1 MWPERADCHRGR
13 RRSRWPQPTLSSD
26 THPRSPTAVVWINGR
41 HAVVAVADDDVSGI
55 TSTTVER
62 MIESEADFVGRIVGA
77 VGDSERVMVLG
88 PASLRLA
95 VQRAYV
101 AISHRPDRLVEVTR
115 TGPIDAIELA
125 ERLRALGTVAAGQ
138 VTTATSSSSG
148 VRGRPT
154 SPPHDGHSAERPGVE
169 GVVVQ
174 RPGEPARAAHLDSR
188 TTPAPGWAAAERR
201 ARR

>member
-1 MWPERADCHRGR
+1 MATAD
-13 RRSRWPQPTLSSD
+13 TLKR
-26 THPRSPTAVVWINGR
+26 HAPASPTAVVWINGR

-101 AISHRPDRLVEVTR
+101 AVSHRPDRLVEVTR

-125 ERLRALGTVAAGQ
+125 ERLRALGT
-138 VTTATSSSSG
+138 
-148 VRGRPT
+148 
-154 SPPHDGHSAERPGVE
+154 
-169 GVVVQ
+169 
-174 RPGEPARAAHLDSR
+174 
-188 TTPAPGWAAAERR
+188 
-201 ARR
+201 